1 MACGDCDA
9 VYVDRG
15 VASDGARCTRCRAVI
30 AHAPVGTPD
39 RALALASA
47 SLLLLLAAHAFPLLR
62 VSFQGQIM
70 STTLT
75 GAVVLLY
82 GRGLYALAGLVF
94 LTVVLLPLLQ
104 VSLMVWLLAPLRLGR
119 VPMGAGPLFRWVR
132 LIKPWSQLEILML
145 GVVIALGKLRGN
157 AGVEIGGSLWCLAAA
172 IALIVPA
179 GAGLEPRAFWS
190 AVARNAA
197 RRIHRSG

>member
-9 VYVDRG
+9 IYVDRG
-15 VASDGARCTRCRAVI
+15 VDSDGARCTRCHAVI
-30 AHAPVGTPD
+30 AHAPVGTPE

-62 VSFQGQIM
+62 VSFQGKVM

-75 GAVVLLY
+75 GAVALLF
-82 GRGLYALAGLVF
+82 GRENYALAGLVF
-94 LTVVLLPLLQ
+94 VTVVLLPLLQ

-119 VPMGAGPLFRWVR
+119 VPAAAGPLFRVVR

-145 GVVIALGKLRGN
+145 GVVVALGKLRGN
-157 AGVEIGGSLWCLAAA
+157 AGIEIGGSLWCLAAA

-190 AVARNAA
+190 AVARNTARLA
-197 RRIHRSG
+197 RRSG

>member
-15 VASDGARCTRCRAVI
+15 VASDGARCTRCHAVI

-39 RALALASA
+39 RALALALA
-47 SLLLLLAAHAFPLLR
+47 SLLLLLAAHAFPLLK
-62 VSFQGQIM
+62 VSFQGQLM

-75 GAVVLLY
+75 GAVAQLY

-94 LTVVLLPLLQ
+94 ITVVLLPLLQ
-104 VSLMVWLLAPLRLGR
+104 VTLMIWLLAPLRFGR
-119 VPMGAGPLFRWVR
+119 VAWGAGPLFRWVR

-157 AGVEIGGSLWCLAAA
+157 AGIDVGGSLWCLAAA
-172 IALIVPA
+172 IALIIPA
-179 GAGLEPRAFWS
+179 GAGLEPRAFWATVERIS
-190 AVARNAA
+190 A
-197 RRIHRSG
+197 RRRHHHG